1 MVSGLENLRRL
12 VHENMLPA
20 LDRCSVILSRLN
32 GIAKFQG
39 PDSSLGFSSAQIT
52 SIMDTVASLHL
63 VSAKILLQVVDE
75 LELFTSF
82 SAWLRYEI
90 DRLASDASS
99 SQNDDNGDKEAS
111 VDHGK
116 VLLYIQTVM
125 TNSPLAAFIGEVTPE
140 DYEDESAHVT
150 KGIQIFDLLTR
161 QLEKQE
167 QGLKYRKILPQ
178 VEFLCKYLRVQ
189 AAAIFTQIA
198 DAEKSNVL
206 FGRASELGMA
216 HKDVPV
222 EMKMNMIVSIT
233 ISCAVQC

>member
-20 LDRCSVILSRLN
+20 LDRCSIILSRLN

-39 PDSSLGFSSAQIT
+39 SDSSLGFSSAQIT

-75 LELFTSF
+75 LDLFTSF

-99 SQNDDNGDKEAS
+99 SQNDDNAEKEAS
-111 VDHGK
+111 IDHGK

-125 TNSPLAAFIGEVTPE
+125 TNSPLEAFIGEVTPE
-140 DYEDESAHVT
+140 DYETESAHVK
-150 KGIQIFDLLTR
+150 KGIQVFDLLTR

-167 QGLKYRKILPQ
+167 HGLKYRKTLPQ
-178 VEFLCKYLRVQ
+178 IEFLCKYLRNQ
-189 AAAIFTQIA
+189 AAVIFAQIA

-206 FGRASELGMA
+206 FGRASEVGMA
-216 HKDVPV
+216 QKDMPI
-222 EMKMNMIVSIT
+222 EMKMNIIVCNPT
-233 ISCAVQC
+233 IYVVRR

>member
-52 SIMDTVASLHL
+52 SIMDTIASLHL

-99 SQNDDNGDKEAS
+99 QNDDGDKEALI
-111 VDHGK
+111 DHGK

-125 TNSPLAAFIGEVTPE
+125 TNSPLAAFIGEVKPE
-140 DYEDESAHVT
+140 DYEEESAHVG
-150 KGIQIFDLLTR
+150 KGAQMFDLLTR

-167 QGLKYRKILPQ
+167 QGLKYRRTLPQ
-178 VEFLCKYLRVQ
+178 VDFLCKYLRAQ
-189 AAAIFTQIA
+189 ATGIFTQIA

-206 FGRASELGMA
+206 FGKASELGMA

-222 EMKMNMIVSIT
+222 EMKMKIIVSIV
-233 ISCAVQC
+233 SMSLAAHR

>member
-1 MVSGLENLRRL
+1 
-12 VHENMLPA
+12 MLPA

-39 PDSSLGFSSAQIT
+39 SDSSLGFSSPQIT
-52 SIMDTVASLHL
+52 SMMDTIASLHL

-99 SQNDDNGDKEAS
+99 SQNDDNADKEAS
-111 VDHGK
+111 IDHGK
-116 VLLYIQTVM
+116 VLLYIQTTM
-125 TNSPLAAFIGEVTPE
+125 TNSPLAAFIGDIAPE
-140 DYEDESAHVT
+140 DYDDESAHVG
-150 KGIQIFDLLTR
+150 KGVPMFDMLTR

-167 QGLKYRKILPQ
+167 QGLKYRTTLPQ
-178 VEFLCKYLRVQ
+178 VEFLCKYLKIQ
-189 AAAIFTQIA
+189 ATVIFTQIA

-206 FGRASELGMA
+206 FGKASELGMA
-216 HKDVPV
+216 QTDVPI
-222 EMKMNMIVSIT
+222 EMKMNKPVGST
-233 ISCAVQC
+233 LRRQV